1 MNATLR
7 MSHVCHK
14 WLLSFVLNAERTS
27 MLKTIVFILKVAL
40 DVAYAIAIGLL
51 ADEIKTS
58 LRNHRNP

>member
-1 MNATLR
+1 
-7 MSHVCHK
+7 
-14 WLLSFVLNAERTS
+14 

-58 LRNHRNP
+58 LRNHRKP